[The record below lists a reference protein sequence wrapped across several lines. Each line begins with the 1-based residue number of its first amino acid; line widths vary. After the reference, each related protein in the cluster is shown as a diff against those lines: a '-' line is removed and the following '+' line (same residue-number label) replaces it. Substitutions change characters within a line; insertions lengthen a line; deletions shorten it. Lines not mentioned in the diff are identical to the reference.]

1 MSTLNDQGYLRR
13 IDVYDLSPATRIR
26 FQNQCL
32 YRLDVYLRS
41 GVPVGTNK

>member
-13 IDVYDLSPATRIR
+13 IDDYDLSPATRIK

-32 YRLDVYLRS
+32 YRLDVCIPTKWSS
-41 GVPVGTNK
+41 GRN